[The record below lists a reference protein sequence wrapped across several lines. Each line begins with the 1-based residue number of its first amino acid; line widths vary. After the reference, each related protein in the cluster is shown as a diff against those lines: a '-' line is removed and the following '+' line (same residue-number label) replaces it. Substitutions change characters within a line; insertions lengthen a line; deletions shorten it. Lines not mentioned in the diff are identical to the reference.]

1 MSQTISGIEVALT
14 PLSPSKQI
22 YGEIPAPQPGTTT
35 LPAGH
40 LKSPGSRALPT
51 SIIFD
56 RDVEIPLRDGVR
68 LRADVFRPNSDTK
81 VPALV
86 VWGPYGK
93 TGSSP
98 LNLHVM
104 PGRAGVEQSRLS
116 GYESFEGPDP
126 AEWVARGY
134 AIVNVDS
141 RGTVNSEGD
150 IRVQGSAEGRDGCD
164 AVEFIAALPW
174 CNSSVGMAGNSWL
187 AMVQYH
193 IAAQDPPH
201 LKCVAPLEGLSDLLR
216 EQVCRGGI
224 PDPGFFRAIAHN
236 LRGGLYFPV
245 M

>member
-1 MSQTISGIEVALT
+1 M
-14 PLSPSKQI
+14 
-22 YGEIPAPQPGTTT
+22 
-35 LPAGH
+35 
-40 LKSPGSRALPT
+40 
-51 SIIFD
+51 
-56 RDVEIPLRDGVR
+56 
-68 LRADVFRPNSDTK
+68 
-81 VPALV
+81 
-86 VWGPYGK
+86 
-93 TGSSP
+93 
-98 LNLHVM
+98 
-104 PGRAGVEQSRLS
+104 
-116 GYESFEGPDP
+116 
-126 AEWVARGY
+126 
-134 AIVNVDS
+134 
-141 RGTVNSEGD
+141 
-150 IRVQGSAEGRDGCD
+150 QGSAEGRDGCD